1 MASAFD
7 VYSRFVHGQQMYP
20 LQIPQT
26 PKQNFDSVK
35 GNNDEQDETDLT
47 ILKIAGKKITDVGKL
62 VLNFTDI
69 WTESV
74 EYRRE
79 PEELVPGP
87 ESR

>member
-35 GNNDEQDETDLT
+35 GNNDEQDETDF
-47 ILKIAGKKITDVGKL
+47 KNCGKKNYRCWKISFKLYRYLDRVGRIP
-62 VLNFTDI
+62 TGTGRI
-69 WTESV
+69 
-74 EYRRE
+74 
-79 PEELVPGP
+79 GP
-87 ESR
+87 WS